1 MYILVDTEAEEVVS
15 CVLNVILGLIHNVQM
30 LLLLLATAVAVAVAA
45 AVHQLVPLVNPFA
58 SFSNP
63 ASPFAGHREAS
74 RAIGGFGN
82 GEGARRRT
90 CGGLR

>member
-1 MYILVDTEAEEVVS
+1 MLYILVDAEAEEVVS
-15 CVLNVILGLIHNVQM
+15 CALNILGLIHNVQM
-30 LLLLLATAVAVAVAA
+30 LLLLLATAVAVAVA
-45 AVHQLVPLVNPFA
+45 VHQLVLLVNPFA